1 MTSIAIV
8 GSGISGLSAAWHLT
22 RQHPEARVTLFEGG
36 AHFGGHANTVDVTL
50 NGSTHGVDT
59 GFLVF
64 NERTYPGL
72 IGMLAALQVETAP
85 SEMSF
90 SVRSPRGAGQ
100 AALEWSGHDLDS
112 VFVQR
117 RNLWSKRFWSML
129 RDILRFNRLTTELA
143 REGAEAGLQE
153 PIGDFLAR
161 HRFGA
166 AFRED
171 YFLPM
176 VACIWSCPTR
186 QMLCFPMATMI
197 RFCHNHGL
205 LQVTNRPQWFTVK
218 GGSRRYVARIIQTLA
233 DARLNTPVRAVKRT
247 QQGVMVST
255 AQGTERFDHVVLAC
269 HSDQALALLGSDAS
283 AQERAVLGAIRYQA
297 NRAVL
302 HTDVRMLP
310 TQPKAWAAW
319 NYERAEQPADEDAR
333 VCLHYLINKL
343 QPLPW
348 SQPVIVS
355 LNPVR
360 EPQQVLA
367 EIAYA
372 HPVFDQAAIDAQRQ
386 LPGIQGR
393 QGVWFAG
400 AWCGYGFHED
410 GFQAGRLVANGLSQ
424 QHAKALPHAA

>member
-1 MTSIAIV
+1 MSSIAII

-22 RQHPEARVTLFEGG
+22 RQWPQARITLLEAGG
-36 AHFGGHANTVDVTL
+36 HFGGHANTVDVTL
-50 NGSTHGVDT
+50 NGVTHGVDT

-72 IGMLAALQVETAP
+72 IGMLETLQVEAAP

-90 SVRSPRGAGQ
+90 SVRSPRGPGQ
-100 AALEWSGHDLDS
+100 APLEWSGHDLNT

-117 RNLWSKRFWSML
+117 RNLLSPRFWSML

-143 REGAEAGLQE
+143 TTGAEAQLQE
-153 PIGDFLAR
+153 PIGDFLTR
-161 HRFGA
+161 HRFGE

-186 QMLCFPMATMI
+186 QMLRFPMATMI

-205 LQVTNRPQWFTVK
+205 LQVANRPQWFTVK
-218 GGSRRYVARIIQTLA
+218 GGSRNYVARIIQSLA
-233 DARLNTPVRAVKRT
+233 DARLNTPVRSVTRV
-247 QQGVMVST
+247 QQGVMIET

-269 HSDQALALLGSDAS
+269 HSDQALALLGNDAS
-283 AQERAVLGAIRYQA
+283 AQERTVLGAIRYQA

-302 HTDVRMLP
+302 HTDIRMLP
-310 TQPKAWAAW
+310 EQPKAWAAW
-319 NYERAEQPADEDAR
+319 NYERAERQSDEDAR

-348 SQPVIVS
+348 EKPVVVS

-367 EIAYA
+367 EIDYA
-372 HPVFDQAAIDAQRQ
+372 HPVFDQAAIEAQGQ
-386 LPGIQGR
+386 LPSIQGR
-393 QGVWFAG
+393 EGIWFAG
-400 AWCGYGFHED
+400 AWCAYGFHED
-410 GFQAGRLVANGLSQ
+410 GYQAGLRAAQGILHQRGEGLR
-424 QHAKALPHAA
+424 HAA